1 MPAVSDAWKRLELVS
16 DLLSLVAKV
25 LEVFFLIRSIL
36 KNILLLDYGCPL

>member
-1 MPAVSDAWKRLELVS
+1 MPAVGDALKRLELAS

-36 KNILLLDYGCPL
+36 KNILLLDYGYPL